1 MNEFLTLKNKPYF
14 DPEINK
20 NMRQSVG
27 LPATQCLPLTNH
39 IPPCIANLTFTLRF
53 VMSSLFTY
61 ITITIHNCNYDATM
75 YIEIRLI
82 LR

>member
-1 MNEFLTLKNKPYF
+1 
-14 DPEINK
+14 
-20 NMRQSVG
+20 MRQSVG
-27 LPATQCLPLTNH
+27 LPATQCPPFTNY

-53 VMSSLFTY
+53 VMSKSFTY
-61 ITITIHNCNYDATM
+61 ITITTYNCNYDATL